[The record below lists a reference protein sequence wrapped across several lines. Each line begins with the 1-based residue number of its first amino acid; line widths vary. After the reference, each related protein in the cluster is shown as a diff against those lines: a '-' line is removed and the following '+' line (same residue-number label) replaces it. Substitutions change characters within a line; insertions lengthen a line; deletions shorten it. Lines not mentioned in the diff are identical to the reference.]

1 MPGPPAIIQS
11 LFDRLTDDEPQ
22 RSREIPPSEWDQREI
37 YKAGLARDLNNLLN
51 TRRSEDDIP
60 EVFESVRQSI
70 AAYGMPDYTGTPMDQ
85 EEIRRAIERVI
96 RVFEPRLTRVEVA
109 LDAGMAKP
117 GTPQP
122 LFRQAFRIF
131 GVLRVGNGS
140 EPVVYDASLP
150 KELWRFQVTVGR

>member
-1 MPGPPAIIQS
+1 MPGLPPIVQS
-11 LFDRLTDDEPQ
+11 LFDRLTDYEPQ
-22 RSREIPPSEWDQREI
+22 KSRELPPSDWDQRET
-37 YKAGLARDLNNLLN
+37 YKAGIARDLNNLLN
-51 TRRSEDDIP
+51 TRRTEDDIP
-60 EVFESVRQSI
+60 EIFEAVRESI
-70 AAYGMPDYTGTPMDQ
+70 LAYGMPDCTGTPMDQ

-109 LDAGMAKP
+109 LDSGLEKP
-117 GTPQP
+117 GMPKL
-122 LFRQAFRIF
+122 LFRHAFRIF